1 MVSRKKH
8 LVSATT
14 KRFGSGRASDSE
26 NKGSPLAKK
35 SNMDSTKKPS
45 FRLMGWDATTWRDKK
60 LSHHVY
66 QKQKVA
72 ALVAQPVTGGP
83 TPGRDQCSSITG
95 VVYDE
100 LTPEPPTRDWSNF
113 WRSVGLRVG
122 SWNVGTMKGKS
133 AEIADELWRRRVDVC
148 ALQETR
154 WKGGSAQ
161 FLGAKGRRY
170 KFVWQGGDGN
180 GGVGIMIKEDLV
192 SSIIEVR
199 RRSDRVIVVVI
210 GVGKVVV

>member
-14 KRFGSGRASDSE
+14 KRFGSGRASDSK

-45 FRLMGWDATTWRDKK
+45 FRLTGWDATTWRDKK

-83 TPGRDQCSSITG
+83 TPGRDQCSSMTG

-122 SWNVGTMKGKS
+122 SWNSSTMKGKS
-133 AEIADELWRRRVDVC
+133 AEIADEL
-148 ALQETR
+148 
-154 WKGGSAQ
+154 
-161 FLGAKGRRY
+161 
-170 KFVWQGGDGN
+170 
-180 GGVGIMIKEDLV
+180 
-192 SSIIEVR
+192 
-199 RRSDRVIVVVI
+199 
-210 GVGKVVV
+210 